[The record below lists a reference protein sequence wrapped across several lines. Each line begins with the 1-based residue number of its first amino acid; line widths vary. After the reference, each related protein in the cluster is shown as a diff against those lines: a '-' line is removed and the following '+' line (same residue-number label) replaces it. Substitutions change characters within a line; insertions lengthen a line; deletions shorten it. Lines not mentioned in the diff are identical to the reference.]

1 MNRYLHFFLT
11 FTVIAIALFVFD
23 IIFHGVLIK
32 GYYEQTANLWRSE
45 NEMQNLALFN
55 IATYLSSSFIAVV
68 IFEQFVLKLDK
79 KDLLKNCFK
88 ISILITTLIGIIMV
102 RFYVFIPM
110 TLSLSFFWFINAIF
124 HGVIV
129 GLILYSF
136 NKNKSLK

>member
-1 MNRYLHFFLT
+1 MNRYIHFFLT

-45 NEMQNLALFN
+45 NEMQNLVLFN

>member
-11 FTVIAIALFVFD
+11 FAVIAIALFVFD

-45 NEMQNLALFN
+45 NEMQNLVLFN

-129 GLILYSF
+129 WLILYSF